1 MLAWKALGDKRAGD
15 VAAPRRIVGSRAP
28 QWSEDGAI
36 VYIGVAPWDKKI
48 ESKKSDEEPSGVEV
62 WHPKDF
68 DVISAQKLQL
78 ARDRDRNVAAAW
90 HVAQG
95 RVVPLGTNVREN
107 MRLPRTGTRAVAVDE
122 TPYDSDAMFGRR
134 WADVYK
140 VDLASGERGKVAAH
154 IPPPVWPS
162 PGGRYALNFKDGE
175 YIVYDLQSGAQRS
188 VSRAAG
194 VSFIDKQDDHLAPN
208 RPPYGVAGW
217 TKNDASV
224 IVYDECD
231 LWQLFPDGA
240 KPVRLTNGAGE
251 QVRHRYVD
259 PEAPA
264 GGVGADAAA
273 RANRIR
279 SISRS
284 RST

>member
-1 MLAWKALGDKRAGD
+1 MVARTARRSTSAW
-15 VAAPRRIVGSRAP
+15 RRGTRRSRARK
-28 QWSEDGAI
+28 G
-36 VYIGVAPWDKKI
+36 
-48 ESKKSDEEPSGVEV
+48 DEEPSGVEV

-90 HVAQG
+90 HVEQG

-107 MRLPRTGTRAVAVDE
+107 MLLPRTGTRAVAVDE
-122 TPYDSDAMFGRR
+122 TPYDSDGMFGRR

-140 VDLASGERGKVAAH
+140 VDLASGERAKIAAR

-162 PGGRYALNFKDGE
+162 PGGRYVLNFKDGE
-175 YIVYDLQSGAQRS
+175 YIIYDLQSGAQRN

-217 TKNDASV
+217 TKNDTSV

-240 KPVRLTNGAGE
+240 KPRPLDEWRHRTGAAPVRGSRGAG
-251 QVRHRYVD
+251 RRG
-259 PEAPA
+259 PGRTGRRART
-264 GGVGADAAA
+264 GAD
-273 RANRIR
+273 
-279 SISRS
+279 RS
-284 RST
+284 REAGVPERDGSLG